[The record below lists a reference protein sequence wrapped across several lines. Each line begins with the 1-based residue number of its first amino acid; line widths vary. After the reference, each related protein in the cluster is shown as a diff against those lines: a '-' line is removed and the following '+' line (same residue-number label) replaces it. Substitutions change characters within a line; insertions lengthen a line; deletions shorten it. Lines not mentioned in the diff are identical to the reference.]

1 MKLCGKDECIHKA
14 MQSMVDKMKGDVAE
28 RQNIAYNE
36 QIVVAQ
42 IYDIN
47 AAILAEA
54 CRRNLKVKKGNCEPS
69 KQFKLKHL
77 TLDTF
82 ILLNQ
87 LKEDGF
93 ITEEH
98 KQIIFDALVKIKP
111 GIKKLIEEDRTR
123 GLI

>member
-1 MKLCGKDECIHKA
+1 MKLCGRDECIHKA
-14 MQSMVDKMKGDVAE
+14 MQDMINKMKGDVAE
-28 RQNIAYNE
+28 RQAIAYNE

-54 CRRNLKVKKGNCEPS
+54 CRRNFKVKRGDCEPS
-69 KQFKLKHL
+69 QKFQQKHL

-87 LKEDGF
+87 LEEDGY
-93 ITEEH
+93 ISEEH
-98 KQIIFDALVKIKP
+98 KQTIFDALVKIKP
-111 GIKKLIEEDRTR
+111 GIKKLIEGDRAK

>member
-14 MQSMVDKMKGDVAE
+14 MQSMIDKMKGDVA
-28 RQNIAYNE
+28 QKQDIAYNE

-54 CRRNLKVKKGNCEPS
+54 CRRNFKVKKGDCEPS
-69 KQFKLKHL
+69 QKFQRKHL

-87 LKEDGF
+87 LKEDEF

-111 GIKKLIEEDRTR
+111 EIKKLIEEDRTR

>member
-14 MQSMVDKMKGDVAE
+14 MQSMIDKMKGDVAE
-28 RQNIAYNE
+28 RQAIAYNE

-47 AAILAEA
+47 AAILAES
-54 CRRNLKVKKGNCEPS
+54 CRRNFKVKRGDCEPS

-87 LKEDGF
+87 LKEDGY

-98 KQIIFDALVKIKP
+98 KQIIFDALIKIKP
-111 GIKKLIEEDRTR
+111 ETKKLIEGDRAK